1 MPYIVA
7 NRTILKGVRHDP
19 QPSRVALRA
28 VPPHVPC
35 CMRCLTPRPPGL
47 GPGRPPQ
54 IVRERARRYFA
65 EHIET
70 LNNIAC
76 GTELDGS
83 GSTPTTSERIRAIVA
98 LGKFGIGTN
107 FGPEPRDR
115 PVLEVRVVD
124 ESKEMPRL
132 E

>member
-1 MPYIVA
+1 M
-7 NRTILKGVRHDP
+7 
-19 QPSRVALRA
+19 
-28 VPPHVPC
+28 PPHVPRR
-35 CMRCLTPRPPGL
+35 MRCLTPRPPGL
-47 GPGRPPQ
+47 GPGRPPE

-70 LNNIAC
+70 LNSIAC

-98 LGKFGIGTN
+98 LGKFGLGTK
-107 FGPEPRDR
+107 FAAEATEKRE
-115 PVLEVRVVD
+115 LEIRIVD